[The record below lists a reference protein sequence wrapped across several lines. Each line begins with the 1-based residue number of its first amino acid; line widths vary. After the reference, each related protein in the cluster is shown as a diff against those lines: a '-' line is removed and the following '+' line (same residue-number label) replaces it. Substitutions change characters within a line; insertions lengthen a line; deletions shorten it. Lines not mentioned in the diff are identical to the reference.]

1 MTLAEA
7 LTQIEELGRAC
18 NSAPVSQ
25 KEVLCPETQAAV
37 QTLAAAYE
45 SVRKRDPLYGERR
58 RAGTVPPPPARV
70 PPG

>member
-7 LTQIEELGRAC
+7 LAQIDELGRGC

-37 QTLAAAYE
+37 QILAAAYGR
-45 SVRKRDPLYGERR
+45 VRKRDPLYGNRR
-58 RAGTVPPPPARV
+58 RAGAFPPPPARV
-70 PPG
+70 LPG